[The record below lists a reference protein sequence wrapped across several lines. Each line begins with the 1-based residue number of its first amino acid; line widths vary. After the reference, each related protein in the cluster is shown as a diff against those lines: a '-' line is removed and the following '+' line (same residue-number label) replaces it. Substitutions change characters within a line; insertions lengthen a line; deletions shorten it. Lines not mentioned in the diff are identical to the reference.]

1 MIYVILDEISHSIM
15 CMLLCNLNVIW
26 CDNDLFVSRLQE
38 LRKKLAQDKIKR
50 AEQHEKNK
58 DKAYDPMARFKFGG

>member
-1 MIYVILDEISHSIM
+1 M
-15 CMLLCNLNVIW
+15 CMLLCSLNVVFSVI
-26 CDNDLFVSRLQE
+26 DHMFVSHLQE

>member
-1 MIYVILDEISHSIM
+1 MIYVILDEIPHSTM
-15 CMLLCNLNVIW
+15 CSLNAVG
-26 CDNDLFVSRLQE
+26 CDIDLFVSLLQE